1 MLASLVGG
9 SFRPLN
15 GSLQSCQTDDQCSSY
30 TNQEI
35 QTSLFFFSFL
45 YGFHRLIVPPT
56 DGVSARENSSDC
68 VKRKISCRQRTILSK
83 HFFFFF
89 VAMFISV
96 VLLKLELLYTPG
108 SRLLRSARNLRN
120 DYSGRSNSSRK
131 GSRRHTR
138 LNYLNFIHPFEK
150 HISHPLH
157 YNAYLPFRW
166 LVKVELFKTARA
178 RAILSRRKIPGR
190 ENLLSQ
196 FTKKDASPQK
206 SAAELLN
213 DSIGSYR
220 IVYVP
225 LLTL

>member
-1 MLASLVGG
+1 M
-9 SFRPLN
+9 FIIYEPR
-15 GSLQSCQTDDQCSSY
+15 
-30 TNQEI
+30 EI
-35 QTSLFFFSFL
+35 QTSLFFFLLFCTVL
-45 YGFHRLIVPPT
+45 LFIVWLCLPQMALVHEKIVPT
-56 DGVSARENSSDC
+56 ESNEKSRVDNVLFYRS
-68 VKRKISCRQRTILSK
+68 T
-83 HFFFFF
+83 FFFF
-89 VAMFISV
+89 AMFISV

-108 SRLLRSARNLRN
+108 SRLLLSARNLRN

-138 LNYLNFIHPFEK
+138 LNYLNFIHPFGK
-150 HISHPLH
+150 RISHPLH

-166 LVKVELFKTARA
+166 LVKVELSKTARA

-196 FTKKDASPQK
+196 FMKKDASPQK

-213 DSIGSYR
+213 DCIGSYR